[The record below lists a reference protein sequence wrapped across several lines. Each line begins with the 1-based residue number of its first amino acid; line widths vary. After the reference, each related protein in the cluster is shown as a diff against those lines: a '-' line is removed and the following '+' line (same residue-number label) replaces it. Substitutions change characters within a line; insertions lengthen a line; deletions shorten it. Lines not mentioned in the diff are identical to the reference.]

1 VFRHPKGLIWL
12 PIGSFVRLWAAALFF
27 LSLGAWA
34 PAFAEPLQADQRMR
48 VLGPAELSLLRDPTG
63 QLGLEQVL
71 SGAMA
76 TQFQPLAGR
85 LRLGYTND
93 VIWLPASLVLN

>member
-1 VFRHPKGLIWL
+1 
-12 PIGSFVRLWAAALFF
+12 

-63 QLGLEQVL
+63 QLRLEQVL

>member
-1 VFRHPKGLIWL
+1 
-12 PIGSFVRLWAAALFF
+12 
-27 LSLGAWA
+27 
-34 PAFAEPLQADQRMR
+34 
-48 VLGPAELSLLRDPTG
+48 
-63 QLGLEQVL
+63 LEQVL